1 MGIQILSLLVLGA
14 IILVGTWKSV
24 HIGILALVA
33 AFGVGVLLDG
43 QSIKDVMSGFPVS
56 LLILLLGITYLFA
69 IVRES
74 GVIDWIVQ
82 KTLGLLGGRVFA
94 IPWVFFFLAAVL
106 GSMGS
111 SLTSLALA
119 PIAMI
124 FAGKHRL
131 HPLLMALT
139 IVLGGGAGGFAPT
152 SLFGI
157 IANGIAAEN
166 GITPAP
172 WLLFG
177 AAFAVNLVLFAGAFV
192 VLGLRTR
199 DNSDTVEGD
208 HGGTVPEWPLR
219 GPSVP
224 GGTGSSASQ
233 SPRTQGG
240 AVTTAAPVQIDGSV
254 VVAKLSGYQLVC
266 LFAVA
271 VLMGLVVA
279 FMFLDIESDVGV
291 LALALALVIS
301 IFNPE
306 RTREA
311 VKGVDWSTILLVGG
325 ILTYV
330 SVMQRMG
337 TVELLGHA
345 AESVGSPLLA
355 ALALCLVAAFV
366 SAFASTTGILG
377 ALIPLAVPVIAIG
390 GLPGYGL
397 IIAIAISSNLVDS
410 TPFSS
415 PGATCIANAEPSQRS
430 RLTKLMLAWGFV
442 MIVVGPVITVSAFV
456 LPWM

>member
-1 MGIQILSLLVLGA
+1 MGTQIFSMLVLGA
-14 IILVGTWKSV
+14 IIAIGTWKSI
-24 HIGILALVA
+24 HIGVLALVA
-33 AFGVGVLLDG
+33 AFGVGTLIGG
-43 QSIKDVMSGFPVS
+43 QTIKEVMAGFPVGI
-56 LLILLLGITYLFA
+56 LVLLLGITYLFS

-82 KTLGLLGGRVFA
+82 QTLRLVGGRVFA
-94 IPWVFFFLAAVL
+94 IPWVFFLLAALL

-124 FAGKHRL
+124 FAGRHRL

-157 IANGIAAEN
+157 ITNGIAADN
-166 GITPAP
+166 GIEPQP
-172 WLLFG
+172 WALF
-177 AAFAVNLVLFAGAFV
+177 AAGFGINAVLFTLAFV
-192 VLGLRTR
+192 ALALRNRPTET
-199 DNSDTVEGD
+199 NPSD
-208 HGGTVPEWPLR
+208 GG
-219 GPSVP
+219 P
-224 GGTGSSASQ
+224 GTSG
-233 SPRTQGG
+233 
-240 AVTTAAPVQIDGSV
+240 APVPVDGSPEGTRSEHGDG
-254 VVAKLSGYQLVC
+254 ATATAT
-266 LFAVA
+266 AVA
-271 VLMGLVVA
+271 VDDSPATAALSRYQLLCLAAVAALMTLVLV

-301 IFNPE
+301 VLYPS

-330 SVMQRMG
+330 GVMQKMG

-345 AESVGSPLLA
+345 AESIGSPFLA
-355 ALALCLVAAFV
+355 AFALCFVAALV

-390 GLPGYGL
+390 GLPGFGL
-397 IIAIAISSNLVDS
+397 IMAIAISSNLVDS

-415 PGATCIANAEPSQRS
+415 PGATCIANAQAKDRS
-430 RLTKLMLAWGFV
+430 RLTKLMLAWGFS
-442 MIVVGPVITVSAFV
+442 MIILGPIITIAVLVVPG
-456 LPWM
+456 M

>member
-1 MGIQILSLLVLGA
+1 MGIQIFSLLVLGA
-14 IILVGTWKSV
+14 IILIGTWKTI
-24 HIGILALVA
+24 HIGVLALVA
-33 AFGVGVLLDG
+33 AFGVGVLLAG
-43 QSIKDVMSGFPVS
+43 QSIKEVMSGFPVS
-56 LLILLLGITYLFA
+56 LLILLVGITYLFA
-69 IVRES
+69 IVRDS

-82 KTLGLLGGRVFA
+82 KTLALVGGHVFA
-94 IPWVFFFLAAVL
+94 IPWVFFFLAAIL

-124 FAGKHRL
+124 FAGKHKL

-157 IANGIAAEN
+157 IANGVAADN
-166 GITPAP
+166 GIEPQP

-177 AAFAVNLVLFAGAFV
+177 AAFGINLALFAAAFV
-192 VLGLRTR
+192 ALGLRHREKAATAP
-199 DNSDTVEGD
+199 GD
-208 HGGTVPEWPLR
+208 QDGAVPTWPLG
-219 GPSVP
+219 GPLSSP
-224 GGTGSSASQ
+224 GGTGASASQ
-233 SPRTQGG
+233 PDRAPT
-240 AVTTAAPVQIDGSV
+240 AVATATPERADDDISV
-254 VVAKLSGYQLVC
+254 TKLSRYQLVC

-271 VLMGLVVA
+271 ALMGLVIL

-291 LALALALVIS
+291 LALALALIIS
-301 IFNPE
+301 MLDPT

-311 VKGVDWSTILLVGG
+311 VKGIDWSTILLVGG

-330 SVMQRMG
+330 SVMQRIG

-355 ALALCLVAAFV
+355 AFALCLVAAFV

-390 GLPGYGL
+390 GLPGFGL
-397 IIAIAISSNLVDS
+397 IAAIAISSNLVDS

-415 PGATCIANAEPSQRS
+415 PGATCIANAEPGQRAK
-430 RLTKLMLAWGFV
+430 LTKLMLAWGFT
-442 MIVVGPVITVSAFV
+442 MIIAGPIITISAFV
-456 LPWM
+456 VPGM

>member
-14 IILVGTWKSV
+14 IILIGTWKTI

-33 AFGVGVLLDG
+33 AFGVGVLLAG

-56 LLILLLGITYLFA
+56 LLILLVGITYLFA
-69 IVRES
+69 IVRDS

-82 KTLGLLGGRVFA
+82 KTLALVGGHVFA
-94 IPWVFFFLAAVL
+94 IPWVFFFLAAIL

-124 FAGKHRL
+124 FAGKHKL

-157 IANGIAAEN
+157 IANGVAADN
-166 GITPAP
+166 GIEPQP

-177 AAFAVNLVLFAGAFV
+177 AAFGINLALFAAAFV
-192 VLGLRTR
+192 ALGLRNREKTA
-199 DNSDTVEGD
+199 TTAGD
-208 HGGTVPEWPLR
+208 HGGAVPTWPLR
-219 GPSVP
+219 GPLSAP
-224 GGTGSSASQ
+224 GATGSS
-233 SPRTQGG
+233 G
-240 AVTTAAPVQIDGSV
+240 AQPDRAPTAVATAEPERADDV
-254 VVAKLSGYQLVC
+254 VSKLSRYQLVC

-271 VLMGLVVA
+271 ALMGLVIL

-291 LALALALVIS
+291 LALALALIIS
-301 IFNPE
+301 MLDPT

-311 VKGVDWSTILLVGG
+311 VKGIDWSTILLVGG

-355 ALALCLVAAFV
+355 AFALCLVAAFV

-390 GLPGYGL
+390 GLPGFGL
-397 IIAIAISSNLVDS
+397 IAAIAISSNLVDS

-415 PGATCIANAEPSQRS
+415 PGATCIANAEPGQRAK
-430 RLTKLMLAWGFV
+430 LTKLMLAWGFT
-442 MIVVGPVITVSAFV
+442 MIIAGPIITVTAFV
-456 LPWM
+456 VPGM